1 MRLSRRGFDQDRSGT
16 RDLYDWRSDYS
27 LVRVNSGKTG
37 RVGKERKKEE
47 RKIINPVSALIFFHF
62 CIFTHV
68 ARVGKR
74 LDFDVV
80 AFQERN
86 GQ

>member
-1 MRLSRRGFDQDRSGT
+1 
-16 RDLYDWRSDYS
+16 
-27 LVRVNSGKTG
+27 VNSGKTG

-62 CIFTHV
+62 CIFAHL
-68 ARVGKR
+68 ARVGQR

-80 AFQERN
+80 ACQERN